1 MHFSVFFTRTCK
13 SNLPH
18 AQIYLLRPELNF
30 PTVRQ
35 KAGMLHSVGVGP
47 TYALRQTGNTRERI
61 EARVETRDLA
71 DSILFHN

>member
-1 MHFSVFFTRTCK
+1 MFGTLTIVNAIF
-13 SNLPH
+13 
-18 AQIYLLRPELNF
+18 
-30 PTVRQ
+30 
-35 KAGMLHSVGVGP
+35 GGVGP

>member
-1 MHFSVFFTRTCK
+1 
-13 SNLPH
+13 
-18 AQIYLLRPELNF
+18 
-30 PTVRQ
+30 
-35 KAGMLHSVGVGP
+35 MLHSVGVGP